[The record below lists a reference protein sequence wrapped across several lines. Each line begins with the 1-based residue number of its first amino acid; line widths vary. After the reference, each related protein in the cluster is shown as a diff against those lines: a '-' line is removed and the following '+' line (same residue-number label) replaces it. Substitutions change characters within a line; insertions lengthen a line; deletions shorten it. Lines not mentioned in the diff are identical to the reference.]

1 MDDFQCCLLHDG
13 TLKGCPVRFTWL
25 WQTGHS
31 SSNMQLSPKTILK
44 GIKSFGETIADR
56 IQWFFGFK
64 AHFPGR
70 SNQIHDQNSS
80 FSFSKLLKQSLT
92 LEFHSS

>member
-1 MDDFQCCLLHDG
+1 MQRQRSNQNCLKNCSKLGITTTTTTKMDDFQCCLLHDG

-64 AHFPGR
+64 AHFPG
-70 SNQIHDQNSS
+70 
-80 FSFSKLLKQSLT
+80 T
-92 LEFHSS
+92 